1 MSIRNIKDM
10 KTIRTVKILT
20 LFSFI
25 LLLATSCSSTKV
37 LSSWSLNP
45 PPVGAMD
52 KVLVLGVMQ
61 NMQQKD
67 EVEQAM
73 VNQLNRSEVNAGT
86 ATSLFGPKGF
96 RGMSEEQI
104 TDKLRGSNFTS
115 VMIVSLVD
123 KEKEKNYVRGMR
135 YSAPRVVGYSR
146 YYRRYIVVYD
156 QIYTPGYYATNTNY
170 VLEADIYTVNDD
182 DQLVYSAQTRS
193 YDPRNA
199 RALGESFAKAIVD
212 ELKTKGIIK

>member
-1 MSIRNIKDM
+1 MY
-10 KTIRTVKILT
+10 
-20 LFSFI
+20 
-25 LLLATSCSSTKV
+25 
-37 LSSWSLNP
+37 
-45 PPVGAMD
+45 
-52 KVLVLGVMQ
+52 
-61 NMQQKD
+61 QKD

-73 VNQLNRSEVNAGT
+73 ANQLNSSGVNAGT

-104 TDKLRGSNFTS
+104 TNKLKGSGFTS

-123 KEKEKNYVRGMR
+123 KEKEKNYIRGTR
-135 YSAPRVVGYSR
+135 YSAPRIVGYSR

-193 YDPRNA
+193 YDPGSA
-199 RALGESFAKAIVD
+199 RALGESFARAIVD